1 MTRALAPGPPV
12 PFHAL
17 RVLPLAP
24 SPTARAVTAIRRP
37 RARRALL
44 LTGIALLIA
53 LGTWGAAHVIEPGA
67 LADAFAAVSWPW
79 VAASGVVYAV
89 GQIASGLVWGVGL
102 RAGGMRGVHRRHVQS
117 AHWLGHGAGE
127 LLPAQLGHIV
137 RYAAIRRHPAAAA
150 GGGLRIAG
158 SVGAWKVVDGL
169 VTFVVVALAAMVMP
183 LPEGLGGLRWIAGA
197 TLAGLLIAL
206 LAVYRIG
213 AARVAR
219 RLPPRIAGVVRG
231 LAEGA
236 AVLARRRD
244 AAAAVGLQLIAV
256 CARVASLAAL
266 LHAFGMPAE
275 AAVLVFA
282 LMVLSGVVAISPG
295 NVGVRDAALVPALVA
310 TYGLSAEPALAF
322 SLGIQATATGVS
334 LLGAAVALVL
344 MRLSRPAP
352 LPA

>member
-1 MTRALAPGPPV
+1 VTGVLAPE
-12 PFHAL
+12 A
-17 RVLPLAP
+17 RVHFDPLWVFPTTPA
-24 SPTARAVTAIRRP
+24 PTARIATAIRRS

-44 LTGIALLIA
+44 IAGVALLMGLA
-53 LGTWGAAHVIEPGA
+53 TWGAAHAIQPGA

-79 VAASGVVYAV
+79 VAASGAVYAV
-89 GQIASGLVWGVGL
+89 GQVASGFVWGVGL
-102 RAGGMRGVHRRHVQS
+102 RAGGMRGVERRHVQS

-169 VTFVVVALAAMVMP
+169 VTFVVVAFAAMIMP
-183 LPEGLGGLRWIAGA
+183 LPAGLGGLRWVAGVA
-197 TLAGLLIAL
+197 LAGLLVAL
-206 LAVYRIG
+206 VAVSRVG
-213 AARVAR
+213 PARVAR
-219 RLPPRIAGVVRG
+219 RLPLRVAGVVRG

-236 AVLARRRD
+236 AVLGRRRD
-244 AAAAVGLQLIAV
+244 ATLAVGLQLVAV

-266 LHAFGMPAE
+266 LHAFGMPAS
-275 AAVLVFA
+275 AALLVYA

-295 NVGVRDAALVPALVA
+295 NVGVRDAAIVPALVA

-322 SLGIQATATGVS
+322 SLGIQATALGVS

-344 MRLSRPAP
+344 MRLSRPGP
-352 LPA
+352 LPS